1 MKLKKEY
8 NSVEVLKNGLDIVL
22 LLEQDDYSSKDNFET
37 TNSTNVLHESTD
49 LQFSYDKRYAARLSS
64 YDDIICEFSV
74 YIAYVNFL
82 ALMSKIL

>member
-49 LQFSYDKRYAARLSS
+49 LQFSYDKRYDFVKLDYLFSS
-64 YDDIICEFSV
+64 KFYSP
-74 YIAYVNFL
+74 
-82 ALMSKIL
+82 ILKVQKNGRFRR